1 MDVGV
6 GRWERT
12 RQERREEGGEGRGAR
27 PGCPIWLW
35 MSSMLISARE
45 AKHRVSAG
53 SQWWLPESEQAPS
66 QPWLRAE
73 KGKMRSS
80 S

>member
-1 MDVGV
+1 M
-6 GRWERT
+6 EE
-12 RQERREEGGEGRGAR
+12 ERRRWRNREGGAR
-27 PGCPIWLW
+27 SGCPIWLW

-45 AKHRVSAG
+45 AQHRVSAG
-53 SQWWLPESEQAPS
+53 SQRWLPESEQAPS

-80 S
+80 SCEL